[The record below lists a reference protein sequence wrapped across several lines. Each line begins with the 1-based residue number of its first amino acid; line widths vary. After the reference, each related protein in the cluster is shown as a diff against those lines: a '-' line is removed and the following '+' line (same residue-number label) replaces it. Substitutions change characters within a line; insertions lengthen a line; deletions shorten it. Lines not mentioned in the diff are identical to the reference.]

1 MTEQAPAGGPG
12 GPELPAASYDVVVL
26 VEQPLSPTDV
36 TNLVALHEGVDERVR
51 YHVLLPVEDPAARVE
66 SAIGALGT
74 GELLTTPPVLVDAEA
89 AEELR
94 HDVRERCDADV
105 AAAVAA
111 LEATGAEAVGLSVTA
126 EPVDALVERAR
137 EVDARE
143 VIVLTRP
150 HVVAEL
156 FRVDWTSRARRQLG
170 VPVLHLLEHENFD
183 EQAGDGE
190 GISGF

>member
-1 MTEQAPAGGPG
+1 MTEQAPEEAPR
-12 GPELPAASYDVVVL
+12 PPRPSYDVVVL
-26 VEQPLSPTDV
+26 VEQALSPTDV
-36 TNLVALHEGVDERVR
+36 HNLVALHDGVAEPVR
-51 YHVLLPVEDPAARVE
+51 YHVLLPVEDPAGRVE
-66 SAIGALGT
+66 SAVGALGT

-94 HDVRERCDADV
+94 HDVRARCDTDLAT
-105 AAAVAA
+105 AVSA
-111 LEATGAEAVGLSVTA
+111 LEATGAAAVGTAVTSD
-126 EPVDALVERAR
+126 PVDALVTRAR

-156 FRVDWTSRARRQLG
+156 FHVDWTSRARRKLG

>member
-1 MTEQAPAGGPG
+1 MRPGRPTTTCGAGFTVGASAPIFGLLGALLVVARKARLDSRALLQNLGLGVAIPVYGFVSGGVSWQGHLG
-12 GPELPAASYDVVVL
+12 GAVGVL
-26 VEQPLSPTDV
+26 VQERRLVDEHVGTVRGDDDRV
-36 TNLVALHEGVDERVR
+36 LVA
-51 YHVLLPVEDPAARVE
+51 
-66 SAIGALGT
+66 
-74 GELLTTPPVLVDAEA
+74 
-89 AEELR
+89 
-94 HDVRERCDADV
+94 
-105 AAAVAA
+105 
-111 LEATGAEAVGLSVTA
+111 
-126 EPVDALVERAR
+126 RAR

-156 FRVDWTSRARRQLG
+156 FHVDWNSRARRKLG

>member
-1 MTEQAPAGGPG
+1 MTEQAPGDAPRPPG
-12 GPELPAASYDVVVL
+12 TSYDVVVL
-26 VEQPLSPTDV
+26 VEQALSPTDV
-36 TNLVALHEGVDERVR
+36 QNLVALHDGVDEPVR
-51 YHVLLPVEDPAARVE
+51 YHVLLPVEDPAGRVE
-66 SAIGALGT
+66 SAVGTLGT

-94 HDVRERCDADV
+94 HDVRARCDADL
-105 AAAVAA
+105 ATAVSA
-111 LEATGAEAVGLSVTA
+111 LEATGAHAVGAAVTSD
-126 EPVDALVERAR
+126 PVDALVARAR

-156 FRVDWTSRARRQLG
+156 FHVDWTSRARRKLG

>member
-1 MTEQAPAGGPG
+1 MTEQAPGDAPR
-12 GPELPAASYDVVVL
+12 PPRPSYDVVVL
-26 VEQPLSPTDV
+26 VEQALSPTDV
-36 TNLVALHEGVDERVR
+36 HNLVALHDGVDEPVR
-51 YHVLLPVEDPAARVE
+51 YHVLLPVEDPAGRVE
-66 SAIGALGT
+66 SAVGALGT

-94 HDVRERCDADV
+94 HDVRARCDTDLAT
-105 AAAVAA
+105 AVSA
-111 LEATGAEAVGLSVTA
+111 LEATGAAAVGTAVTSD
-126 EPVDALVERAR
+126 PVDALVTRAR

-156 FRVDWTSRARRQLG
+156 FHVDWTSRARRKLG

>member
-1 MTEQAPAGGPG
+1 MTDHTPDPDARRPG
-12 GPELPAASYDVVVL
+12 ASYDVVVL

-36 TNLVALHEGVDERVR
+36 SNLVALHEGVDEPVR

-74 GELLTTPPVLVDAEA
+74 GEMLTSPPVLVDAEA

-105 AAAVAA
+105 AAAVAS
-111 LEATGAEAVGLSVTA
+111 LEGTGARAVGLAVTG
-126 EPVDALVERAR
+126 EPVDALVRRAG

-156 FRVDWTSRARRQLG
+156 FHVDWTSRARRKLG
-170 VPVLHLLEHENFD
+170 VPVLHLLEHESFE

>member
-1 MTEQAPAGGPG
+1 MTEQTPGPDVRRPG
-12 GPELPAASYDVVVL
+12 ASYDVVVL

-36 TNLVALHEGVDERVR
+36 TNLVALHEGVNETVR
-51 YHVLLPVEDPAARVE
+51 YHLMLPVEDPAAQVE
-66 SAIGALGT
+66 GAVGALGAS
-74 GELLTTPPVLVDAEA
+74 ELLSTPPVLVDAENA
-89 AEELR
+89 AELR
-94 HDVRERCDADV
+94 RDSRERCDTDV
-105 AAAVAA
+105 AAGVAA
-111 LEATGAEAVGLSVTA
+111 LEAAGAQAVGLAVTA
-126 EPVDALVERAR
+126 EPVDALVARAR

-156 FRVDWTSRARRQLG
+156 FHVDWTSRARRKLG